1 MCYHCGVA
9 ERIVIDTNVL
19 VSTVLSPQS
28 PNRELL
34 RRCFEGNYQPLIG
47 HKLFLEYE
55 DVFSRPDLMQKSPFS
70 PQQRERL
77 LNNILSIC
85 LLVPVYYLWRPN
97 SPDEGDNHLLELA
110 VAGNASSIVTYNVRD
125 LKRAELH
132 FPVSIRTPADLLKG
146 DPS

>member
-1 MCYHCGVA
+1 M
-9 ERIVIDTNVL
+9 IDTDVL

-34 RRCFEGNYQPLIG
+34 KRCFRGSYQPLVS

-55 DVFSRPDLMQKSPFS
+55 DVFARDELMQKSPFS
-70 PQQRERL
+70 AQQRERL
-77 LNNILSIC
+77 LNDVLSVS

-110 VAGNASSIVTYNVRD
+110 VAGNAGSIVTYNVRD
-125 LKRAELH
+125 LKRAELR
-132 FPVSIRTPADLLKG
+132 FPVSVLTPAELLKG
-146 DPS
+146 DPP